1 MFYLIN
7 VSSHDYTMAVS
18 KWFVGVLCLVSCVQS
33 CLPYKSF
40 GAGSYY
46 KFMNIHICMNIFMI
60 KYVSLYV
67 LQAL

>member
-40 GAGSYY
+40 GAGSIT
-46 KFMNIHICMNIFMI
+46 N
-60 KYVSLYV
+60 L
-67 LQAL
+67 